1 MTLDPETLC
10 KAQRHLARRDPVLQ
24 AIIKHVGP
32 CSLSPDPDRFGSL
45 VRAIISQQI
54 STLAA
59 RAIHGRLVA
68 ALAEVKPAAVLAAPD
83 ETLRAAGLSQNKMKS
98 LRDLADK
105 VRTAAVPLDDLHDL
119 ADEEAITRLVAV
131 RGIGRWTA
139 EMFLIFSLGR
149 LDVLPVDDFGLCAA
163 VRKNYRL
170 RQPPKKARLQKL
182 TEPWTPY
189 RSIGTW
195 YMWKSSGWVPRSG
208 E

>member
-1 MTLDPETLC
+1 MTFDAKILR
-10 KAQRHLARRDPVLQ
+10 KAQLHLARHDPVLK

-32 CSLSPDPDRFGSL
+32 CSLAPDPDRFGSL

-59 RAIHGRLVA
+59 RAIHGRLVT
-68 ALAEVKPAAVLAAPD
+68 ALADVKPAVILAATD
-83 ETLRAAGLSQNKMKS
+83 ETLHGAGLSQNKMKS

-105 VRTAAVPLDDLHDL
+105 VHSAAVPLDDLHDL
-119 ADEEAITRLVAV
+119 ADEDAITRLVAV

-139 EMFLIFSLGR
+139 EMFLMFSLGR
-149 LDVLPVDDFGLCAA
+149 LDVLPVDDFGLRSA
-163 VRKNYRL
+163 VQKNYRL
-170 RQPPKKARLQKL
+170 RQPPKKEKLQKL
-182 TEPWTPY
+182 AACWAPY

-195 YMWKSSGWVPRSG
+195 YMWKSYGWVPRSG